1 MTKTFRTPEDLSLYL
16 DSLNFFHMDLSLG
29 RMDKV
34 LHAMNLARPPYAVCQ
49 VVGTNGKGSTATF
62 LASLL
67 QAHGVNVGLYTSPH
81 FYSPAERIQINGQW
95 TDMADWLDAAS
106 EAVSICPDLTYFEIL
121 TVVALALFRKKGV
134 QAAVLEAGLGAEH
147 DATTAAANDL
157 AVFAPIALD
166 HTALLGST
174 AEAIAREKS
183 HAVRSQIP
191 VVSAEQEDSVL
202 AVLSER
208 AARFGTSVQVAHPLP
223 STTHLGML
231 GRHQFAN
238 AGTALCALKALAPS
252 LSLSIMPEA
261 AAKGLADAFLPGRLQ
276 IVPAKE
282 AAGQNAAA
290 RPCCLLDGAHN
301 PHGMASLTTALK
313 EGVCKKPATVVYS
326 CLADKDWR
334 TGLTSLAKQ
343 VPGATWY
350 IPLIPGERSEKPE
363 NIIAFLNGLGAA
375 KAAPYPSLKDAFL
388 AMDKTALENMCL
400 VTGSLYLLAEFYAVW
415 PDALHR
421 QHV

>member
-1 MTKTFRTPEDLSLYL
+1 MTKTFRTPEELSLYL
-16 DSLNFFHMDLSLG
+16 DNLNFFHMDLSLG

-67 QAHGVNVGLYTSPH
+67 QAHDVNVGLYTSPH

-166 HTALLGST
+166 HTALLGAT

-202 AVLSER
+202 AVLNER
-208 AARFGTSVQVAHPLP
+208 AARFGTSVQTAQPLP
-223 STTHLGML
+223 SSTHLGML

-252 LSLSIMPEA
+252 LSLSITPEA

-276 IVPAKE
+276 IVPAKD
-282 AAGQNAAA
+282 AAGPNAAA
-290 RPCCLLDGAHN
+290 RPCCMLDGAHN
-301 PHGMASLTTALK
+301 PHGMASLTAALK
-313 EGVCKKPATVVYS
+313 EGVCKKPASVVYS

-343 VPGATWY
+343 VPGASWY

-415 PDALHR
+415 PDALHK